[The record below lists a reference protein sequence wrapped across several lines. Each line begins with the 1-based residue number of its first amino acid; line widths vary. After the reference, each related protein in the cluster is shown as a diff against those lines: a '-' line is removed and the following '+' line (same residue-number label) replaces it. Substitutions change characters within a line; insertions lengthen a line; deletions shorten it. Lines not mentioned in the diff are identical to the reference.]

1 MPRRL
6 ITHPPGAW
14 PVSMGTS
21 VTRIR
26 IAVDA
31 VGGDYGSQNI
41 VAGALSAA
49 RHLGFGLTLVGP
61 GSLID
66 DELRRFDKRDLDAV
80 DIHVVEASDVIT
92 MNEGPGAL
100 RRKPHASVKVAAEVV
115 AEGEAAAFFS
125 AGNTGATLMA
135 AHAAFGMI
143 PGVDRPALATTIPT
157 RHRDAVILDVGA
169 TVDCRA
175 HHLVQFATMGTMYAR
190 KVLGIDA
197 PRVGLLSTGEESTKG
212 NDLTRDTHRRLCN
225 SELSFIGNLEARQLY
240 SGVAD
245 VVVCDGF
252 TGNIA
257 LKVSEGLVEVVEEL
271 LRDELSRTF
280 TTQLGYL
287 LSRRAFRRF
296 RRRVDYSEYGGAPLL
311 GVDGLA
317 VVGHGRSS
325 VKAVRNALALTHRFV
340 CDGFVTTIADGMSE
354 LGLERR
360 QQVR

>member
-1 MPRRL
+1 
-6 ITHPPGAW
+6 
-14 PVSMGTS
+14 MGS
-21 VTRIR
+21 LVTRIR

-31 VGGDYGSQNI
+31 VGGDYGPQNVI
-41 VAGALSAA
+41 AGALSAA
-49 RHLGFGLTLVGP
+49 RHLDFGLTLVGP

-66 DELRRFDKRDLDAV
+66 DELRQYYQGDLNKV
-80 DIHVVEASDVIT
+80 DVRVVEASDVIA

-100 RRKPHASVKVAAEVV
+100 RRKPQASVKVAADMV

-143 PGVDRPALATTIPT
+143 SGVDRPALATTIPT
-157 RHRDAVILDVGA
+157 RYRDAVILDVGA

-175 HHLVQFATMGTMYAR
+175 HHLVQFATMGTVYAR
-190 KVLGIDA
+190 KVLGIDV

-212 NDLTRDTHRRLCN
+212 NDLTRDAHRRLSN
-225 SELSFIGNLEARQLY
+225 SDICFIGNIEARQLY
-240 SGVAD
+240 SGLAD

-252 TGNIA
+252 TGNVA

-325 VKAVRNALALTHRFV
+325 VKAVRNAMALTHRFV
-340 CDGFVTTIADGMSE
+340 GDSFVTRIAKGVAE
-354 LGLERR
+354 LGMERR
-360 QQVR
+360 QQVQ

>member
-1 MPRRL
+1 M
-6 ITHPPGAW
+6 
-14 PVSMGTS
+14 
-21 VTRIR
+21 TRIR

-31 VGGDYGSQNI
+31 VGGDYGPQNI

-66 DELRRFDKRDLDAV
+66 DELRRYDKRDLDAV
-80 DIHVVEASDVIT
+80 DVHVVEASDVIT
-92 MNEGPGAL
+92 MNEGPGGAL

-115 AEGEAAAFFS
+115 AGGEAAAFFS

-143 PGVDRPALATTIPT
+143 SGVDRPALATTIPT
-157 RHRDAVILDVGA
+157 RYRDAVILDVGA

-175 HHLVQFATMGTMYAR
+175 HHLVQFATMGTVYAR
-190 KVLGIDA
+190 KVLGIDT

-212 NDLTRDTHRRLCN
+212 NDLTRDAHRRLCN

-325 VKAVRNALALTHRFV
+325 VKAVRNALALTYRFV
-340 CDGFVTTIADGMSE
+340 CDSFVTTIADRMSE
-354 LGLERR
+354 LGMESR